1 MYEILLR
8 IVDIIEDGTYGGE
21 SLGSLH
27 DTDFVMKALRLIPPS
42 IAGMPKPL
50 CIPMLRQTTEYVPM
64 AGDYQETQAELVIDL
79 RFYLADIGGK
89 DALNY
94 IQMSKY
100 SLLATQLFLSRPQ
113 LQHNDNG
120 IIYGG
125 SIRWQITSDLSN
137 PLFYPF
143 NAPQDVA
150 IPYWGF
156 QARLTIPHTLGI
168 TSYPAGA

>member
-1 MYEILLR
+1 MYDILLR
-8 IVDIIEDGTYGGE
+8 LIDIVENGTYGGE
-21 SLGSLH
+21 SLGM
-27 DTDFVMKALRLIPPS
+27 TALRLIPPS
-42 IAGMPKPL
+42 IANMKKPL
-50 CIPMLRQTTEYVPM
+50 CIPMMRSTTEYQPM
-64 AGDYQETQAELVIDL
+64 AGDYQESQAEINYDL
-79 RFYLADIGGK
+79 RFYLADIKGN
-89 DALNY
+89 DALDY

-125 SIRWQITSDLSN
+125 SLRWQITSDLSN

-168 TSYPAGA
+168 TPYPAGE